1 MNNVIFICIAVYLQI
16 QIAQLKTGISS
27 LHYFASKRLLFR
39 DRPWCIT
46 GKVPS
51 ICFVRITKHFFQQY
65 IDFVSYLKLSKEW
78 EKWKTRFDATYFFS
92 HQPYQRI
99 NLQQWGLGSMC
110 QCLSVHLSKAK
121 EPDSVLI
128 KKKKKKGMI
137 RYDTR
142 GKHTMQNTSESLL
155 LTKCLTVESD
165 RRFSSFTF
173 SDPLAWDGWGELVTT
188 VRDPWLI
195 LTTLWL

>member
-1 MNNVIFICIAVYLQI
+1 MYYRQSAINLFCEDYQTFFSTVYWFCKLSQTVKRMRKMEDQI
-16 QIAQLKTGISS
+16 W
-27 LHYFASKRLLFR
+27 RDLLFQSSTLSE
-39 DRPWCIT
+39 DKLATVRPRIN
-46 GKVPS
+46 VSMS
-51 ICFVRITKHFFQQY
+51 ICAFEQGKR
-65 IDFVSYLKLSKEW
+65 
-78 EKWKTRFDATYFFS
+78 TRFCAD
-92 HQPYQRI
+92 Q
-99 NLQQWGLGSMC
+99 
-110 QCLSVHLSKAK
+110 KK
-121 EPDSVLI
+121 E
-128 KKKKKKGMI
+128 KKKGMI